1 MRYLTKEWYY
11 TMNDSGL
18 GVCLEADERA
28 AEFSEELYQTLRAEK
43 LSQWLRDRAEVCEV
57 PEETF
62 DPEGERRSFDEF
74 CGRELEHYLIRTPQH
89 ILSKVADLRVLALG
103 FCTAGVWQDFEDFR
117 QQCEKRTIET
127 MEAAR
132 KAQEAAG
139 LDKLWTGEYSLHD
152 SRIMSFRQEGE
163 DLVLEFEREDV
174 DWPEI
179 KAIRFCGARILT
191 REIPVENAWWLYDEI
206 HRSERGYEIHALL
219 WLDGLAE
226 LTVECADVELVWT
239 QIKAQH

>member
-18 GVCLEADERA
+18 GVCLEADARA

-43 LSQWLRDRAEVCEV
+43 LAQWLRDREEVCEV
-57 PEETF
+57 LEEPF

-74 CGRELEHYLIRTPQH
+74 CKRELEHYRARTPER
-89 ILSKVADLRVLALG
+89 ILSKVADIRVLALG
-103 FCTAGVWQDFEDFR
+103 YCIDEVWQELEDFR
-117 QQCEKRTIET
+117 RQCEKRTIET
-127 MEAAR
+127 QEAAR

-139 LDKLWTGEYSLHD
+139 LDKVWTGEHSLHD
-152 SRIMSFRQEGE
+152 SRVASFRQEGA

-179 KAIRFCGARILT
+179 KAIHFRDARILT
-191 REIPVENAWWLYDEI
+191 QEIPVENDWWLYDEI
-206 HRSERGYEIHALL
+206 HKSERGYEIHAML
-219 WLDGLAE
+219 WRDELFE
-226 LTVECADVELVWT
+226 LTVECTDVELVWT
-239 QIKAQH
+239 M